1 MIGKVNLLT
10 LYFLL
15 VIQQIFNW
23 KDSKK
28 FNLSL
33 CCLFET
39 LLSKKYQNP
48 TALTMKIS
56 APGNILHNGE
66 KSVWEILIKVSQRW
80 SSTAFN
86 HQIPDPH
93 QNMCQSCGFW
103 SFEQKHNQTVLR
115 EDDYPR
121 EFKNVNYK
129 LRGFLQQP
137 VICILLS
144 ACKIYFSIQAT
155 AGPVKNRFLQLPPII
170 SLCFCDC

>member
-1 MIGKVNLLT
+1 M
-10 LYFLL
+10 L

-23 KDSKK
+23 KDCKK

-33 CCLFET
+33 CWLFET

-56 APGNILHNGE
+56 APGNILYNGE
-66 KSVWEILIKVSQRW
+66 KSVWEILIEVSQRW
-80 SSTAFN
+80 SSKAFN

-103 SFEQKHNQTVLR
+103 SFKQNIIKQCWEKMIIR
-115 EDDYPR
+115 ED
-121 EFKNVNYK
+121 FKNVNYK
-129 LRGFLQQP
+129 LTGFLQQP
-137 VICILLS
+137 VIYILLS
-144 ACKIYFSIQAT
+144 AYKIYFSIQAT
-155 AGPVKNRFLQLPPII
+155 AEPVKNRFLQLPPII